1 MYAIDN
7 IEFDFKRVTT
17 EDALKVK
24 SAMMIL
30 ANEKSSL
37 ENTMEANS
45 VIDRMAFKYLKI
57 KDKKGNWLE
66 NNSADDMIIIV
77 DSMFENQF
85 AGVEIVAKF
94 QERLQGFLQALP
106 SFRNKRKA

>member
-7 IEFDFKRVTT
+7 VEFDFKRVTT

-30 ANEKSSL
+30 ANEKASL
-37 ENTMEANS
+37 ENAMEANKI
-45 VIDRMAFKYLKI
+45 IDNLAFKYLRI

-66 NNSADDMIIIV
+66 NNSAKDMIMIV

-94 QERLQGFLQALP
+94 QERLQGFLQNLP
-106 SFRNKRKA
+106 SFQNVRR